1 MTEEEIVPDGIR
13 TDPVDLPTIDVD
25 PPMWAPEENTPP
37 PELPDAFA

>member
-25 PPMWAPEENTPP
+25 PEITLDPEEYTPP
-37 PELPDAFA
+37 ESE